1 MYQYRSNFMCN
12 RTGDTWCLI
21 LFVMI
26 SKKIGFDI
34 LLKMEEGYKLR
45 CCIVGHEKDVRAVS
59 PTLFPNDGII
69 SGSRDVTAR
78 VWIPNE
84 YIFSLFS
91 LYMFCFVITD

>member
-1 MYQYRSNFMCN
+1 MCN